1 MSDTELRH
9 GPIPWSA
16 GRWTHP
22 PVRAE
27 EHGTDLLAEAAEG
40 SDAWRTTAYGFTH
53 ESEHAL
59 LSPFAVGSAVE
70 VTFTAD
76 LPAQFDQAG
85 VFIRVD
91 SSTWIKAGLERSDGL
106 LQVGAVVTYGAS
118 DWSVAPVQ
126 DWDGQKV
133 TVRVSRT
140 ADALIIRA
148 GIAGL
153 PLQFV
158 RVAPFAGDRRAHAGP
173 FLCAPTRAGLSVR
186 FHSWEM
192 TDADASLH

>member
-1 MSDTELRH
+1 MSDNELQR

-22 PVRAE
+22 PLHAVE
-27 EHGTDLLAEAAEG
+27 DGTDLLAEAAEG
-40 SDAWRTTAYGFTH
+40 SDAWRTTAYGFIH

-59 LSPFAVGSAVE
+59 LSAFGVGSAVE
-70 VTFTAD
+70 VTFTAN

-85 VFIRVD
+85 VFVRVD
-91 SSTWIKAGLERSDGL
+91 GTTWIKAGLERSDGV

-126 DWDGQKV
+126 DWDGHKV

-148 GIAGL
+148 GIAEA

-158 RVAPFAGDRRAHAGP
+158 RVVPFTADRKAEAGP
-173 FLCAPTRAGLSVR
+173 FLCAPTRAGLTVR
-186 FHSWEM
+186 FHSWEV
-192 TDADASLH
+192 TDADVSLH